1 MFTSRRISLL
11 SMYTIN
17 ILDKLTVNL
26 TAKELLK
33 FHDDLTQFLNDN
45 YHNLTKELEDELDT
59 ITKAKDF

>member
-1 MFTSRRISLL
+1 
-11 SMYTIN
+11 MYTIN